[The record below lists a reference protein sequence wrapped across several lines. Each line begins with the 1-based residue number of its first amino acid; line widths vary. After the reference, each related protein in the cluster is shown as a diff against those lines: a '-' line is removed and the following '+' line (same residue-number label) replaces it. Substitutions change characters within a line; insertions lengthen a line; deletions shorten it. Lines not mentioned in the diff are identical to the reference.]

1 MNPFYCKLE
10 NSEQVDS
17 IKHSLMMNT
26 AIVEINVVIFQDDS
40 ESKASN

>member
-10 NSEQVDS
+10 NSELVDS

-26 AIVEINVVIFQDDS
+26 AIVEINAVIFQDDS
-40 ESKASN
+40 ESKASK